1 MERLTQTFRKDTLEI
16 QKQTLKENSFTK
28 LFKPKKTYSPER
40 EAELLVAKNRSAGRI
55 NRLIVFDVEG
65 VLIPKRRYLPFE
77 AARRIGYWNTLKLI
91 AIGFLYETWILS
103 LESALKRIFMFFQ
116 GLTVDDLFQH
126 YKQVPLIPGV
136 EEVFKKLKQAGYRTA
151 LISSGL
157 PTLFVEHLAARLGA
171 DYAFGLQ
178 LETTD
183 NRFTGKIGG
192 DVIKHNGKALVLK
205 KIIESEGLSPQDC
218 VVVADDRNNL
228 PMFPLCAVRIGYN
241 PDFLVSAKCDF
252 VVKGALSES
261 LPYLTGET
269 TKAYNPGLS
278 RSDFIR
284 EAIHISGV
292 FVPFVCM
299 YLKDDR
305 YLVSSLILI
314 VTLLYIASELVRLR
328 GTNIPVFSTLT
339 WRAAIKPELYEFVT
353 APIIF
358 AIAIMVSLI
367 LFPTPINYASIAIL
381 ALGDGFATLFGKKFG
396 RTTFPFNKGKQV
408 EGSIFGFIFASIGAL
423 AFVNPTQALIASA
436 VGMLVESLP
445 TPVSD
450 NLTVPIASGLALT
463 VIP

>member
-1 MERLTQTFRKDTLEI
+1 MVVR
-16 QKQTLKENSFTK
+16 
-28 LFKPKKTYSPER
+28 
-40 EAELLVAKNRSAGRI
+40 NRGAGRI

-65 VLIPKRRYLPFE
+65 VLIPKRRYLLFE

-91 AIGFLYETWILS
+91 AIGFLYETWMLS
-103 LESALKRIFMFFQ
+103 LEPALKKIFMFFQ
-116 GLTVDDLFQH
+116 GLTVDDLFQL

-136 EEVFKKLKQAGYRTA
+136 EEAFKKLKQAGYRTA

-157 PTLFVEHLAARLGA
+157 PTLFVEHLAARLDA

-183 NRFTGKIGG
+183 NRLTGKIGG

-205 KIIESEGLSPQDC
+205 KIIESEDFSPQDC
-218 VVVADDRNNL
+218 IVVVDDRNNL

-261 LPYLTGET
+261 LPYLTGKT
-269 TKAYNPGLS
+269 MKAYNPDLS
-278 RSDFIR
+278 RSDLIR

-292 FVPFVCM
+292 FVPFVCI
-299 YLKDDR
+299 YLLDR
-305 YLVSSLILI
+305 YLVSLLILI

-328 GTNIPVFSTLT
+328 GINVPVFSTLT

-408 EGSIFGFIFASIGAL
+408 EGSIFGFLFAFIGAL
-423 AFVNPTQALIASA
+423 AFVNPTQALVASA

-450 NLTVPIASGLALT
+450 NLAVPIVSGLALT

>member
-1 MERLTQTFRKDTLEI
+1 
-16 QKQTLKENSFTK
+16 
-28 LFKPKKTYSPER
+28 
-40 EAELLVAKNRSAGRI
+40 LVGKNKAAGRI

-65 VLIPKRRYLPFE
+65 VLIPKRRYLLFE
-77 AARRIGYWNTLKLI
+77 ATRRIGYWNTLKLI
-91 AIGFLYETWILS
+91 VIGFLYETWMLS
-103 LESALKRIFMFFQ
+103 LESTLKKIFMIFQ
-116 GLTVDDLFQH
+116 GLKVDDLFQL

-136 EEVFKKLKQAGYRTA
+136 EEVFKKLKRAGYRTA

-183 NRFTGKIGG
+183 NRFTGKISG

-205 KIIESEGLSPQDC
+205 KIIEREDLSPQDC

-228 PMFPLCAVRIGYN
+228 PMFPFCAVKIGYN
-241 PDFLVSAKCDF
+241 PDFLVSAKSDF
-252 VVKGALSES
+252 VVKGALSEC
-261 LPYLTGET
+261 LPYLKGET
-269 TKAYNPGLS
+269 MTAYNPGLS
-278 RSDFIR
+278 RSALIR

-292 FVPFVCM
+292 FVPFVCR
-299 YLKDDR
+299 YLLDR

-328 GTNIPVFSTLT
+328 GTNVPVLSTLT

-353 APIIF
+353 APIIY
-358 AIAIMVSLI
+358 AIAIMISLI

-408 EGSIFGFIFASIGAL
+408 EGSIFGFLFAFMGAL

-450 NLTVPIASGLALT
+450 NLTVPIVSGLVLT

>member
-1 MERLTQTFRKDTLEI
+1 
-16 QKQTLKENSFTK
+16 
-28 LFKPKKTYSPER
+28 
-40 EAELLVAKNRSAGRI
+40 LVAKNRSAGRI

-77 AARRIGYWNTLKLI
+77 AARRISYWNTLKLI
-91 AIGFLYETWILS
+91 VIGFLYETWILS

-116 GLTVDDLFQH
+116 GLTVDDLFQL
-126 YKQVPLIPGV
+126 YKRVPLIPGV
-136 EEVFKKLKQAGYRTA
+136 EEGFKKLKRAGYRTA
-151 LISSGL
+151 LVSSGL
-157 PTLFVEHLAARLGA
+157 PTFFVEHLAARLGA

-228 PMFPLCAVRIGYN
+228 SMFPLCAVRIGYN

-261 LPYLTGET
+261 LPYLTGEKM
-269 TKAYNPGLS
+269 KAYNPGLS
-278 RSDFIR
+278 RNDLIR

-292 FVPFVCM
+292 FVPFVCI
-299 YLKDDR
+299 LLDCH
-305 YLVSSLILI
+305 LVALLILI

-328 GTNIPVFSTLT
+328 GTNVPVFSTLT

-358 AIAIMVSLI
+358 AIAIIVSLI

-381 ALGDGFATLFGKKFG
+381 ALGDGFANLFGKKFG

-408 EGSIFGFIFASIGAL
+408 EGSIFGFLFAFIGAL
-423 AFVNPTQALIASA
+423 AFVNPTPALIASA

-450 NLTVPIASGLALT
+450 NLTVPIASGLVLT
-463 VIP
+463 VIS

>member
-1 MERLTQTFRKDTLEI
+1 MVD
-16 QKQTLKENSFTK
+16 
-28 LFKPKKTYSPER
+28 
-40 EAELLVAKNRSAGRI
+40 KNRGADKI
-55 NRLIVFDVEG
+55 YRLIIFDVEG
-65 VLIPKRRYLPFE
+65 VLIPKRRYLLFE
-77 AARRIGYWNTLKLI
+77 AARRIGYWSTLKLI
-91 AIGFLYETWILS
+91 VIGLLYEAWMLP
-103 LESALKRIFMFFQ
+103 LESALKRIFILFQ
-116 GLTVDDLFQH
+116 GLAVDDLFQL
-126 YKQVPLIPGV
+126 YKQVPLIPSV
-136 EEVFKKLKQAGYRTA
+136 EEVFKKLKQTGYRTA

-183 NRFTGKIGG
+183 NRFTGKISG

-205 KIIESEGLSPQDC
+205 KIIERERLSPRDC

-228 PMFPLCAVRIGYN
+228 SLFPLCAVRIGYN

-252 VVKGALSES
+252 VVNGALSES

-269 TKAYNPGLS
+269 TKTCNLGLS

-284 EAIHISGV
+284 EAIHMGGV
-292 FVPFVCM
+292 FVPFVCI
-299 YLKDDR
+299 LLDR
-305 YLVSSLILI
+305 YLVSSLIFV

-339 WRAAIKPELYEFVT
+339 WRAAIKPELYEFIT
-353 APIIF
+353 APIIY
-358 AIAIMVSLI
+358 AIAIIVSLI
-367 LFPTPINYASIAIL
+367 LFPSPINYASIAIL

-408 EGSIFGFIFASIGAL
+408 EGSFFGFLFAFMGAQ

-436 VGMLVESLP
+436 IGMLVESLP

-450 NLTVPIASGLALT
+450 NLTVPIVSGLVLT
-463 VIP
+463 VIS

>member
-1 MERLTQTFRKDTLEI
+1 MVD
-16 QKQTLKENSFTK
+16 
-28 LFKPKKTYSPER
+28 
-40 EAELLVAKNRSAGRI
+40 KNRGADKI
-55 NRLIVFDVEG
+55 NRLIIFDVEG
-65 VLIPKRRYLPFE
+65 VLIPKRRYLLFE
-77 AARRIGYWNTLKLI
+77 AARRIGYWSTLKLI
-91 AIGFLYETWILS
+91 VIGLLYEAWMLP
-103 LESALKRIFMFFQ
+103 LESALKRIFILFQ
-116 GLTVDDLFQH
+116 GLAVDDLFQL
-126 YKQVPLIPGV
+126 YKQVPLIPSV
-136 EEVFKKLKQAGYRTA
+136 EEVFKKLKQTGYRTA

-183 NRFTGKIGG
+183 NRFTGKISG

-205 KIIESEGLSPQDC
+205 KIIERERLSPQDC

-228 PMFPLCAVRIGYN
+228 SLFPLCAVRIGYN

-269 TKAYNPGLS
+269 TKTCNLGLS

-284 EAIHISGV
+284 EAIHIGGV
-292 FVPFVCM
+292 FVPFVCI
-299 YLKDDR
+299 LLDR
-305 YLVSSLILI
+305 YLVSSLIFI

-339 WRAAIKPELYEFVT
+339 WRAAIKPELYEFIT
-353 APIIF
+353 APIIY

-367 LFPTPINYASIAIL
+367 LFPSPINYASIAIL

-408 EGSIFGFIFASIGAL
+408 EGSFFGFLFAFMGAL

-436 VGMLVESLP
+436 IGMLVESLP

-450 NLTVPIASGLALT
+450 NLTVPIVSGLVLT
-463 VIP
+463 VIS

>member
-1 MERLTQTFRKDTLEI
+1 MEKLTQTFKEVTLEI
-16 QKQTLKENSFTK
+16 QKQTLKEHSH
-28 LFKPKKTYSPER
+28 KTIQAKENIFYKIRSKI
-40 EAELLVAKNRSAGRI
+40 LVDMNRGACEI

-65 VLIPKRRYLPFE
+65 VLIPKRRYLLFE
-77 AARRIGYWNTLKLI
+77 AARRVGHWNTLKLI
-91 AIGFLYETWILS
+91 VIGLLYEAWMLP
-103 LESALKRIFMFFQ
+103 LESAFKRIFILFQ
-116 GLTVDDLFQH
+116 GIAIDDLFQL
-126 YKQVPLIPGV
+126 YKQVPLIPSV

-183 NRFTGKIGG
+183 NRFTGKISG

-205 KIIESEGLSPQDC
+205 KIIERERVSPQDC

-228 PMFPLCAVRIGYN
+228 SMFPLCAVRIGYN

-261 LPYLTGET
+261 LPYLTGEI
-269 TKAYNPGLS
+269 TKTYNPGLS

-284 EAIHISGV
+284 EAIHISGF

-305 YLVSSLILI
+305 YLVSSLIFI

-339 WRAAIKPELYEFVT
+339 WRAAIKPELYEFIT
-353 APIIF
+353 APIIY

-367 LFPTPINYASIAIL
+367 LFSPPINYASIAIL

-396 RTTFPFNKGKQV
+396 RTTFLFNKGKQV
-408 EGSIFGFIFASIGAL
+408 EGSFFGFLFAFMGAR

-436 VGMLVESLP
+436 IGMLMESLP

-450 NLTVPIASGLALT
+450 NLTVPIVSGLVLI
-463 VIP
+463 VIS

>member
-1 MERLTQTFRKDTLEI
+1 MEKLTQTFKEVTLEI
-16 QKQTLKENSFTK
+16 QKQILKEHSH
-28 LFKPKKTYSPER
+28 KTIQAKENIFYKMRSKT
-40 EAELLVAKNRSAGRI
+40 LVDIYRGACEI

-65 VLIPKRRYLPFE
+65 VLIPKRRYLLFE
-77 AARRIGYWNTLKLI
+77 AARRVGHWNTFKLI
-91 AIGFLYETWILS
+91 VIGLLYEAWMLP
-103 LESALKRIFMFFQ
+103 LESAFKRIFILFQ
-116 GLTVDDLFQH
+116 GIAIDDLFQL
-126 YKQVPLIPGV
+126 YKQVPLIPSV

-183 NRFTGKIGG
+183 NRFTGKISG

-205 KIIESEGLSPQDC
+205 KIIERERVSPQDC

-228 PMFPLCAVRIGYN
+228 SMFPLCAVRIGYN

-261 LPYLTGET
+261 LPYLTGEI
-269 TKAYNPGLS
+269 TKTYNPGLS

-305 YLVSSLILI
+305 YLVFSLIFI

-339 WRAAIKPELYEFVT
+339 WRAAIKPELYEFIT
-353 APIIF
+353 APIIY

-367 LFPTPINYASIAIL
+367 LFSPPINYASIAIL

-396 RTTFPFNKGKQV
+396 RTTFLFNKGKQV
-408 EGSIFGFIFASIGAL
+408 EGSFFGFLFAFMGAR
-423 AFVNPTQALIASA
+423 AFVNPTQAFIASA
-436 VGMLVESLP
+436 IGMLMESLP

-450 NLTVPIASGLALT
+450 NLTVPIVSGLVLT
-463 VIP
+463 VIS

>member
-1 MERLTQTFRKDTLEI
+1 
-16 QKQTLKENSFTK
+16 
-28 LFKPKKTYSPER
+28 
-40 EAELLVAKNRSAGRI
+40 LVDKNRGACKI

-65 VLIPKRRYLPFE
+65 VLIPKRRYLLFE
-77 AARRIGYWNTLKLI
+77 AARRIGYWDTLKLI
-91 AIGFLYETWILS
+91 VIGLLYEAWMLP
-103 LESALKRIFMFFQ
+103 LESALKRIFILFQ
-116 GLTVDDLFQH
+116 GLAIDDLFQL
-126 YKQVPLIPGV
+126 YKQVPLIPSV

-183 NRFTGKIGG
+183 NRFTGKISG

-205 KIIESEGLSPQDC
+205 KIIERERLSPQDC

-228 PMFPLCAVRIGYN
+228 SIFPLCAVKIGYN

-269 TKAYNPGLS
+269 TKTCNPGLS

-292 FVPFVCM
+292 FVPFVCI
-299 YLKDDR
+299 LLDDR
-305 YLVSSLILI
+305 YLVSSLIFI
-314 VTLLYIASELVRLR
+314 ITLLYIASELVRLR
-328 GTNIPVFSTLT
+328 GTNVPVFSTLT
-339 WRAAIKPELYEFVT
+339 RRAAIKPELYEFIT
-353 APIIF
+353 APIIY

-367 LFPTPINYASIAIL
+367 LFPPHINYASIAIL

-408 EGSIFGFIFASIGAL
+408 EGSFFGFLFAFMGAL

-436 VGMLVESLP
+436 IGMLMESLP

-450 NLTVPIASGLALT
+450 NLTVPIVSGLVLT
-463 VIP
+463 IIS

>member
-1 MERLTQTFRKDTLEI
+1 MVD
-16 QKQTLKENSFTK
+16 
-28 LFKPKKTYSPER
+28 
-40 EAELLVAKNRSAGRI
+40 KNRGRDKI
-55 NRLIVFDVEG
+55 NRLIIFDVEG
-65 VLIPKRRYLPFE
+65 VLIPKRRYLLFE

-91 AIGFLYETWILS
+91 VIGFLYETWMLS
-103 LESALKRIFMFFQ
+103 LESALKKIFMFFQ
-116 GLTVDDLFQH
+116 GLTVDDLFQL

-183 NRFTGKIGG
+183 NRFTGRISG
-192 DVIKHNGKALVLK
+192 DVIKHNGKALVLE
-205 KIIESEGLSPQDC
+205 KIIERERLSPQDC
-218 VVVADDRNNL
+218 VVVVDDRNNL
-228 PMFPLCAVRIGYN
+228 PMFPLCATRIGYN
-241 PDFLVSAKCDF
+241 PDFLVSTKCDF
-252 VVKGALSES
+252 VIKGSLSES
-261 LPYLTGET
+261 LPYLTGKT
-269 TKAYNPGLS
+269 MKAYNPGLS
-278 RSDFIR
+278 RSDLIR

-292 FVPFVCM
+292 FVPFVSI
-299 YLKDDR
+299 LLDR
-305 YLVSSLILI
+305 YLVSLLILI

-328 GTNIPVFSTLT
+328 GINVPVFSTLT
-339 WRAAIKPELYEFVT
+339 WRAAIKSELYEFVT
-353 APIIF
+353 APIIY

-367 LFPTPINYASIAIL
+367 LFPPPINYASIAIL

-408 EGSIFGFIFASIGAL
+408 EGSIFGFLFAFIGAQ
-423 AFVNPTQALIASA
+423 AFVNPMQALIASA

-450 NLTVPIASGLALT
+450 NLAVPIVSGLTLML
-463 VIP
+463 IP